1 MFNSGVAKLF
11 SLALVLGTPNLAGAN
26 PVAPRS
32 LVDQKNVTLPPLTYA
47 YNALEPAISA
57 KIMELHHSKH
67 HQALVT
73 GLNNALASYSAAVQ
87 AGDLPKQIE
96 IQGLIKFNGG
106 GHINHSLYWKNLQP
120 VNLGGGKM
128 KPGVFADA
136 VQAQFGG
143 LDGLKTKMNAVG
155 NTFQGSGWLWLA
167 REKSGKALSIVTT
180 ANQDPLVGPLIPIIG
195 IDMWE
200 HSWYLQHYNV
210 RATYLTDIWN
220 VINFDEAETRYKAI

>member
-1 MFNSGVAKLF
+1 MFNSGIAKLF
-11 SLALVLGTPNLAGAN
+11 SLALLLRALNLTGAT

-32 LVDQKNVTLPPLTYA
+32 LVGQQNVTLPPLTYA
-47 YNALEPAISA
+47 YNALEPVISTQ
-57 KIMELHHSKH
+57 IMTLHHSRH
-67 HQALVT
+67 HQAFVT

-87 AGDLPKQIE
+87 SGDLPKQIE

-143 LDGLKTKMNAVG
+143 LNGLKTKMNSVG
-155 NTFQGSGWLWLA
+155 STFQGSGWLWLA
-167 REKSGKALSIVTT
+167 REKNGKKLSIVTT
-180 ANQDPLVGPLIPIIG
+180 VNQDPLVGPLIPIIG

-200 HSWYLQHYNV
+200 HSWYLQHFNV
-210 RATYLTDIWN
+210 RATYLTDIWK
-220 VINFDEAETRYKAI
+220 VINFDEAERRFKAM